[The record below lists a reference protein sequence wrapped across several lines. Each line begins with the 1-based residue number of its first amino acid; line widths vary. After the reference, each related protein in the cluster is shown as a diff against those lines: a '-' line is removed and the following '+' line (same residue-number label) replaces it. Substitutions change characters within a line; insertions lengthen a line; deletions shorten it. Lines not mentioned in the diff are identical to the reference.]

1 MLPILVDVV
10 EGVQG
15 VVDWFNNLDASTQQ
29 MIAKSSL
36 LAFGIAGVTTAVGFL
51 AMGIGALLANP
62 VALAITGAVLA
73 VGALGIAIV
82 DLNEKSKQ
90 AQNDMDKFGQRVSE
104 ATSKAAGAYMD
115 LKDKAINNM
124 MDLKLKTGEEA
135 NKAADETIKAFQRMT
150 NEVIKELE
158 GKKSEF
164 NKMFSQL
171 MGAVPESAK
180 QTLEQVKNNVIES
193 INKEIEVATQAE
205 KILEE
210 GIKRYQGDT
219 LKMPKDFAQKF
230 EQALQ
235 VADKNVQ
242 QFYTKAKEITS
253 ISKEIEAGGMLSL
266 DAGKKRFESII
277 KVYEDGVKSLDK
289 QTKGWR
295 ENVEKAFKLGEIKP
309 EERKAT
315 LDAIAL
321 YESKHVNDL
330 QSIRNDGFKVLQQHM
345 KEEDAEVLASQAKR
359 IEAEDKGWGAR
370 LS

>member
-15 VVDWFNNLDASTQQ
+15 VVDWFNNLDESTQQ

-90 AQNDMDKFGQRVSE
+90 AQNDMDKFGQRVSD
-104 ATSKAAGAYMD
+104 ATSKAAGAYVD

-219 LKMPKDFAQKF
+219 MKMPKDFAQKF

-266 DAGKKRFESII
+266 DAGKN
-277 KVYEDGVKSLDK
+277 GL
-289 QTKGWR
+289 
-295 ENVEKAFKLGEIKP
+295 KA
-309 EERKAT
+309 
-315 LDAIAL
+315 
-321 YESKHVNDL
+321 S
-330 QSIRNDGFKVLQQHM
+330 
-345 KEEDAEVLASQAKR
+345 
-359 IEAEDKGWGAR
+359 
-370 LS
+370 

>member
-15 VVDWFNNLDASTQQ
+15 VVDWFNNLDESTQQ

-90 AQNDMDKFGQRVSE
+90 AQNDMDKFGQRVSD
-104 ATSKAAGAYMD
+104 ATSKAAGAYVD

-219 LKMPKDFAQKF
+219 MKMPKDFAQKF

-235 VADKNVQ
+235 VADKTFNN
-242 QFYTKAKEITS
+242 S
-253 ISKEIEAGGMLSL
+253 IQKQ
-266 DAGKKRFESII
+266 KKSHRFR
-277 KVYEDGVKSLDK
+277 KRL
-289 QTKGWR
+289 
-295 ENVEKAFKLGEIKP
+295 KL
-309 EERKAT
+309 
-315 LDAIAL
+315 
-321 YESKHVNDL
+321 
-330 QSIRNDGFKVLQQHM
+330 
-345 KEEDAEVLASQAKR
+345 AECYL
-359 IEAEDKGWGAR
+359 
-370 LS
+370 

>member
-1 MLPILVDVV
+1 
-10 EGVQG
+10 
-15 VVDWFNNLDASTQQ
+15 

-359 IEAEDKGWGAR
+359 IEAEDKGWGHA
-370 LS
+370 LKPHMDFEKNQLI